1 MHSIIKTLLLL
12 LLTAVSLQSCVDF
25 GRSEPIHYTDYE
37 PVLLSRESLE
47 KSIQLLPERKI
58 TSPAKIY
65 YKDNYIFISEK
76 YKGVHVVNN
85 TDPKNPDNEAFIS
98 VPGCVD
104 MAIKE
109 NALYVDNAV
118 DLAVIDLSD
127 IKNSNIKITKRVRDA
142 FPELATP
149 DGYEVPVKF
158 SKEERP
164 KGAIIVE
171 WIKK

>member
-1 MHSIIKTLLLL
+1 MRLLKTIIL
-12 LLTAVSLQSCVDF
+12 LLTIAVVFPSCVDF
-25 GRSEPIHYTDYE
+25 GKGEPIQYTVYE

-47 KSIQLLPERKI
+47 RSIQLLPEREI
-58 TSPAKIY
+58 GAPAKIY

-76 YKGVHVVNN
+76 YKGIHVINN
-85 TDPKNPDNEAFIS
+85 ADPKNPDNEAFIS

-118 DLAVIDLSD
+118 DLAVIDLSE
-127 IKNSNIKITKRVRDA
+127 IKNSKIKITKRVRDA
-142 FPELATP
+142 FPELVTP
-149 DGYEVPVKF
+149 DGLSLPEKF
-158 SKEERP
+158 SVNSRP